1 MGVMARN
8 GIPAAAVL
16 AGGISRH
23 GSSCSCPYCSPRT
36 ADQRQAIPIVRAAG
50 VVQPPVKL
58 ADVATGPAAPRTFD
72 EMFAAARAS
81 VARLEA
87 ERDARE
93 LVSVGG
99 AWSPSHH
106 VRRAS

>member
-1 MGVMARN
+1 MTLDEIFRRFESLDETPSPFRGARGN
-8 GIPAAAVL
+8 E
-16 AGGISRH
+16 R
-23 GSSCSCPYCSPRT
+23 

-50 VVQPPVKL
+50 VIQPPVKL
-58 ADVATGPAAPRTFD
+58 ADIATGPAAPRTFD
-72 EMFAAARAS
+72 EMFAAARETIS
-81 VARLEA
+81 KLEA

-93 LVSVGG
+93 LVSIGG